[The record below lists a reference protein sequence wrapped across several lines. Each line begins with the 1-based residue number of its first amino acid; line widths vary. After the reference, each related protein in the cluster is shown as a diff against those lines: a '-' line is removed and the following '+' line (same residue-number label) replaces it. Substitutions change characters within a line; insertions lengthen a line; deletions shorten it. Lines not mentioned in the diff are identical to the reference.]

1 MRGKIAVS
9 VLLLI
14 LAAGFAKAQG
24 PGNAPAGAA
33 IYCDGI
39 VSSEAVPH
47 DTFLITG
54 EESRDK
60 ITFQEGDYVYV
71 NKGSGQ
77 GAKAGD
83 EFMVV
88 RQVTN
93 PAGISWFRWQ
103 SHLLRAMGTVWEDEG
118 RLRVVVAQPNVS
130 IAQVEQSCNYMQRGD
145 IVFPFSDRPAPPLK
159 SEANFDRF
167 APPSGHPEA
176 MVVTGKR
183 FQLEMGT
190 SDIAYI
196 NLGGGQGVKVG
207 DYFRIYRYQ
216 GIQTET
222 AYQTWRHSF
231 EVYGYGS
238 APRRYGWKDVPR
250 EILGEG
256 VVLRVAPNSST
267 VLITHS
273 LREINPG
280 DYAELE

>member
-9 VLLLI
+9 ALLSL
-14 LAAGFAKAQG
+14 LTAGIARAQNA
-24 PGNAPAGAA
+24 GNVQTPASV
-33 IYCDGI
+33 YCAGI

-47 DTFLITG
+47 DTLLISG
-54 EESRDK
+54 EESKQK
-60 ITFQEGDYVYV
+60 ITFQEENYVYISR
-71 NKGSGQ
+71 GSGQ

-83 EFMVV
+83 EFLVV
-88 RQVTN
+88 RPVTN
-93 PAGISWFRWQ
+93 PAGVSWFRWQ
-103 SHLLRAMGTVWEDEG
+103 GHLIHAMGTVWEDEG

-130 IAQVEQSCNYMQRGD
+130 IAEIEQSCNYLQRGD
-145 IVFPFSDRPAPPLK
+145 IVLPFAERPAPPLK

-183 FQLEMGT
+183 FAIEMGT
-190 SDIAYI
+190 NDVAYI
-196 NLGGGQGVKVG
+196 NLGSGQGVKVG
-207 DYFRIYRYQ
+207 DYFRIFRYQ
-216 GIQTET
+216 GIQRET
-222 AYQTWRHSF
+222 AYQTWNQSF
-231 EVYGYGS
+231 DVFGFGS

-267 VLITHS
+267 VLITYS

-280 DYAELE
+280 DYAEVE